1 MAYRELGMW
10 EVLDV
15 LRRRQRGETRSGIER
30 ATGRTRKTI
39 HRYVKAAAQLGW
51 GPGAAEPDEALAAPV
66 AQRLRPSPDEAAAA

>member
-15 LRRRQRGETRSGIER
+15 LRRVHRGETKSGIER

-39 HRYVKAAAQLGW
+39 HRYVKTAARLGW
-51 GPGAAEPDEALAAPV
+51 TSVGT
-66 AQRLRPSPDEAAAA
+66 QNRPYVNT